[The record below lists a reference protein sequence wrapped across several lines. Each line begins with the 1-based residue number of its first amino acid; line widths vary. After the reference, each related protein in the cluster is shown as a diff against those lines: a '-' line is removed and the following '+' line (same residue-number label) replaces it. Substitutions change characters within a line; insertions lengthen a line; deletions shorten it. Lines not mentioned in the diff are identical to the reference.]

1 MCGLDKGM
9 AMTNQIRAL
18 RLAIGVALVAMLT
31 GAPATPGRAD
41 EHGRDGWQD
50 HGRDERQ
57 EPRHDGGREHGHDR
71 WQEHDRYSNYGQ
83 RPDIY
88 YSAPPVIVAPRGYY
102 TQPGAT
108 LNFNLPFFR

>member
-1 MCGLDKGM
+1 MRGSDNGM
-9 AMTNQIRAL
+9 AMTNQIRAV
-18 RLAIGVALVAMLT
+18 RLAVGFALVAMLT
-31 GAPATPGRAD
+31 GAPASPARAD
-41 EHGRDGWQD
+41 EHGRAGWQ
-50 HGRDERQ
+50 GRERDEGQ
-57 EPRHDGGREHGHDR
+57 EPRRDGWREHGHDKR
-71 WQEHDRYSNYGQ
+71 PEHDRYNNYGQ